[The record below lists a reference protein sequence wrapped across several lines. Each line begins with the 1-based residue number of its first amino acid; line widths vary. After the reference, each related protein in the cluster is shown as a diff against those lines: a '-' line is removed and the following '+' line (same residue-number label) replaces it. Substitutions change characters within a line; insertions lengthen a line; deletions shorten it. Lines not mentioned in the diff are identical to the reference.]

1 MVKKEVNKKLT
12 GGVLGGMGP
21 LATDDFMSKVIA
33 LCPIKAEEDHV
44 RLIVDQN
51 PHIPSRQIMS
61 LDHSS
66 KIASMLTESART
78 LEKTGV
84 DFIVMPCNT
93 AHMFADNISK
103 AINIPFFHIVD
114 ETIHEIS
121 KYHAQA
127 QCIGILATTACLDAG
142 IYQKGLIA
150 TERDFIVP
158 DPSNQDECMRI
169 IFSIKDGASIEDM
182 QQEMLGVA
190 EHLIKRGAELIIA
203 GCTEIP
209 LILKREDIK
218 VPLISST
225 EVLALKTVEYAN
237 GVDIERVN

>member
-1 MVKKEVNKKLT
+1 
-12 GGVLGGMGP
+12 
-21 LATDDFMSKVIA
+21 
-33 LCPIKAEEDHV
+33 
-44 RLIVDQN
+44 
-51 PHIPSRQIMS
+51 
-61 LDHSS
+61 
-66 KIASMLTESART
+66 
-78 LEKTGV
+78 
-84 DFIVMPCNT
+84 
-93 AHMFADNISK
+93 
-103 AINIPFFHIVD
+103 
-114 ETIHEIS
+114 
-121 KYHAQA
+121 
-127 QCIGILATTACLDAG
+127 
-142 IYQKGLIA
+142 
-150 TERDFIVP
+150 
-158 DPSNQDECMRI
+158 MRI

>member
-1 MVKKEVNKKLT
+1 MQEQASKKLT

-21 LATDDFMSKVIA
+21 LATVDFMSKVIA
-33 LCPIKAEEDHV
+33 LCPIKNEEDHV

-66 KIASMLTESART
+66 KIAAMLTESART

-121 KYHAQA
+121 KYHTQA
-127 QCIGILATTACLDAG
+127 KSIGILATSACLDSG
-142 IYQKGLIA
+142 IYQEGLIA
-150 TERDFIVP
+150 AKKDFIVP
-158 DPSNQDECMRI
+158 DPFNQDECMRI
-169 IFSIKDGASIEDM
+169 IFSIKDGASIKDM
-182 QQEMLGVA
+182 QQEMLDVA
-190 EHLIKRGAELIIA
+190 EHLIKRGAEIIIA

-237 GVDIERVN
+237 GVDIERIN